1 MFKVLKFSC
10 LFSFYSFSVTL
21 LQIWLKKYPCKMLY
35 TENSLRTKTFSRN
48 ISCYFKEINVDY
60 SAYLKTSTTGSAK
73 NRQTGQTDR
82 QTDRQD
88 RQTDR
93 TVDTCFA
100 LKEYFTLA

>member
-1 MFKVLKFSC
+1 
-10 LFSFYSFSVTL
+10 
-21 LQIWLKKYPCKMLY
+21 MLY

-48 ISCYFKEINVDY
+48 ILCYFKEINVDY

-82 QTDRQD
+82 QTDRQTG
-88 RQTDR
+88 QTDR
-93 TVDTCFA
+93 QDTCFA

>member
-48 ISCYFKEINVDY
+48 ILCYFKEINVDY

-73 NRQTGQTDR
+73 NRQTGQTGHVFCPER
-82 QTDRQD
+82 IFHASVTKG
-88 RQTDR
+88 
-93 TVDTCFA
+93 CGG
-100 LKEYFTLA
+100 